1 MLKHWNKPCTDL
13 AWLNTP
19 TRRGGWGP
27 GMIFFTRL
35 YTGFEEITGMRQ
47 RRLARYLRLQREL
60 SENSRLRD
68 PGFLEDISAGMNRS
82 RWMIMGED
90 VRELTFWMSTR
101 AAALHHLNEAI
112 RASQPAKGFGLQFL
126 SGEMAGKVVIL
137 QPGQKWILGRG
148 ADADLPIADKSLSR
162 KHCELETTG
171 ETVKVTDLGSSN
183 GSYVNK
189 EKVKEAKLELGDQL
203 RIGKS
208 NMVLIEPPSNTENTS
223 VLKKLAADSD
233 SEVSGRLESLPL
245 MDLLQ
250 LLSNSVKTG

>member
-1 MLKHWNKPCTDL
+1 
-13 AWLNTP
+13 
-19 TRRGGWGP
+19 
-27 GMIFFTRL
+27 
-35 YTGFEEITGMRQ
+35 
-47 RRLARYLRLQREL
+47 
-60 SENSRLRD
+60 
-68 PGFLEDISAGMNRS
+68 
-82 RWMIMGED
+82 
-90 VRELTFWMSTR
+90 MST
-101 AAALHHLNEAI
+101 ESSG
-112 RASQPAKGFGLQFL
+112 ASQPAKGFGLQFL

-250 LLSNSVKTG
+250 LLSNSVKTGCLLLKRPPLRGTNPFQGRPHPTRHHQWQDRHGSQKDTLQDDVLEGRTL